1 MTAMVAQAPVDALTI
16 DPPMAAPAPAP
27 AAEAAPDADA
37 APDAAPDGPPDAEE
51 EAQAIQRRMM
61 IARNRMLRRLH
72 EVSRRV
78 DHARERLDVA
88 HMIREQPLAACGIA
102 AGAGLLVGMIGGGG
116 RGGAVGRGGA
126 ALVGKLG
133 GTLTALAL
141 TLAKDRLGAWI
152 ADAFERAPAPT
163 ER

>member
-1 MTAMVAQAPVDALTI
+1 MVAQAPVDAVSI
-16 DPPMAAPAPAP
+16 DPQMAAPAP
-27 AAEAAPDADA
+27 DA
-37 APDAAPDGPPDAEE
+37 APVVENDGPPAVEHAGPPDAEE

-61 IARNRMLRRLH
+61 IARNRMLHRLH

-102 AGAGLLVGMIGGGG
+102 AGAGLVIGMLGGAG
-116 RGGAVGRGGA
+116 RGGAVGRGGV

-133 GTLTALAL
+133 GALGALAL
-141 TLAKDRLGAWI
+141 TLAKDRISAWI
-152 ADAFERAPAPT
+152 SDSFERAPAPT

>member
-1 MTAMVAQAPVDALTI
+1 MPGAALTR
-16 DPPMAAPAPAP
+16 
-27 AAEAAPDADA
+27 ADA
-37 APDAAPDGPPDAEE
+37 ADDRDLPADHDGPPAAEE

-61 IARNRMLRRLH
+61 IARNRMLHRLH

-102 AGAGLLVGMIGGGG
+102 AGAGLLVGMIGGPG
-116 RGGAVGRGGA
+116 RGGAVGRGGV

-133 GTLTALAL
+133 GALGALAL
-141 TLAKDRLGAWI
+141 TLAKDRIGTWI
-152 ADAFERAPAPT
+152 ADSFERAPAPT